1 MIDNR
6 IILNLTWNFYT
17 KKEKLL
23 EKSDLVLKSSH
34 LFFMSSIRLILALRL
49 FNAKFEA
56 YLETD

>member
-1 MIDNR
+1 M
-6 IILNLTWNFYT
+6 
-17 KKEKLL
+17 KKLL
-23 EKSDLVLKSSH
+23 EKTYLVLKVTH